1 MKRKWHI
8 KTHMLV
14 TLIGLTSAM
23 RLTVVLVFNLSMF
36 GFIRSRVSTQL
47 SNVSQSV
54 SDERRNGGHGQKDQG
69 AKEENKGRFNEH
81 PDRVT
86 GTRGSAVL
94 LNGDGSL
101 LSNLNGDETA
111 AEALAAWY
119 AQHAEDGFI
128 QNKVVF
134 LDLEGIDMNLAQRI
148 IDFTSGATYA
158 IDGTL
163 QQMSKYTFVIAPP
176 VVSVSGDFQDALS
189 TNSSV
194 TF

>member
-1 MKRKWHI
+1 MGAFDKFLNIMKI
-8 KTHMLV
+8 ENDDD
-14 TLIGLTSAM
+14 
-23 RLTVVLVFNLSMF
+23 FF
-36 GFIRSRVSTQL
+36 
-47 SNVSQSV
+47 
-54 SDERRNGGHGQKDQG
+54 DDDYYE
-69 AKEENKGRFNEH
+69 EENSEKK
-81 PDRVT
+81 
-86 GTRGSAVL
+86 SA
-94 LNGDGSL
+94 S
-101 LSNLNGDETA
+101 
-111 AEALAAWY
+111 
-119 AQHAEDGFI
+119 AEDTVAEMPKKVVSKPTPISRAPRKGGVNQGMEVVRI
-128 QNKVVF
+128 EPTSVEDGRKISDLLLQNKVVF

>member
-1 MKRKWHI
+1 MGAFDKFLNYMKI
-8 KTHMLV
+8 D
-14 TLIGLTSAM
+14 
-23 RLTVVLVFNLSMF
+23 NDDDYYDDDYY
-36 GFIRSRVSTQL
+36 
-47 SNVSQSV
+47 
-54 SDERRNGGHGQKDQG
+54 DEENEGGKKSEP
-69 AKEENKGRFNEH
+69 AKEEPTAEERQIKKPVRNAMPSGRAGKKGVPGAGMEVVRIE
-81 PDRVT
+81 PTSV
-86 GTRGSAVL
+86 
-94 LNGDGSL
+94 
-101 LSNLNGDETA
+101 
-111 AEALAAWY
+111 
-119 AQHAEDGFI
+119 EDGRKI
-128 QNKVVF
+128 SDLLLQNKVVF